1 MAPDEPVTEEAIDA
15 AEKLRSKGEFAASLE
30 LTQKMLVCAEDDG
43 TRMRLLFN
51 VVSCAASL
59 DRAEIIEA
67 AIDELERLP
76 KPEVSRVLVSL
87 NRAWAETSLGRP
99 VYALSLLDMSLATG
113 LFEAEDMRI
122 HKYILCLFKGE
133 ALLHLHRTVEALE
146 WLDRGH
152 ELYPTIET
160 ASSTEERQIFAWVEP
175 NIQIN
180 RANCM
185 LAFDRYEESFQAAEQ
200 VLKFDKADL
209 ATFAMQYM
217 AECRLWQRRVPEAL
231 EIYAKLKKRLPCRLV
246 DESRIQQGIDNC
258 MTYLGKQRPPSR
270 PS

>member
-30 LTQKMLVCAEDDG
+30 LTQKLLVCAEDDG

-59 DRAEIIEA
+59 DCSEIAET
-67 AIDELERLP
+67 AIHELENLP
-76 KPEVSRVLVSL
+76 QPELSRVLANL
-87 NRAWAETSLGRP
+87 RRAWAETSLGRP
-99 VYALSLLDMSLATG
+99 MNALGILDMDLATG
-113 LFEAEDMRI
+113 LFDAESMQI
-122 HKYILCLFKGE
+122 HKYQLYLFKGE
-133 ALLHLHRTVEALE
+133 ALLHLGRATEALE
-146 WLDRGH
+146 WLDRAH
-152 ELYPTIET
+152 ELYPTIEST
-160 ASSTEERQIFAWVEP
+160 SSTEERQIFAWVEP

-180 RANCM
+180 RANCL

-209 ATFAMQYM
+209 TTFAMQYM
-217 AECRLWQRRVPEAL
+217 AGCRLWQRRVPEAL

-246 DESRIQQGIDNC
+246 EESRIDQGISNC
-258 MTYLGKQRPPSR
+258 MNYLEKQRLPSR